1 LFGGKKLEPL
11 ISTLEGD
18 KATLSYAGQ
27 NFEKIVKTKNR
38 EHFCGSPEKI
48 C

>member
-1 LFGGKKLEPL
+1 LLP
-11 ISTLEGD
+11 STIEVVIFALEGD